1 MPGSAHLQGNTRA
14 RTALGRGLPAAAVVN
29 KMSRSPCR
37 PRSEVRVRVLLIGPP
52 GAGKG
57 TQATRIAAHF
67 DLVRIA
73 TGDLLRQEVASG
85 SELGR
90 AAKAYIDRGDLV
102 PDDVVIAMTRER
114 VVQANTEG
122 GYILD
127 GYPRTLVQA
136 EAAYRWAKAR
146 GVPFDLALCFEI
158 GTDELLARLAG
169 RAREEGRSDDTEETV
184 RHRLEVFQRQ
194 TYPLLDYYR
203 RRGILVRI
211 DAVGPVDA
219 ITERIVAVL
228 HWYKAKALA
237 AGADRPEW
245 AFGPAEG

>member
-1 MPGSAHLQGNTRA
+1 M
-14 RTALGRGLPAAAVVN
+14 
-29 KMSRSPCR
+29 
-37 PRSEVRVRVLLIGPP
+37 RVLLIGPP

-90 AAKAYIDRGDLV
+90 TAKAYIDRGDLV

-146 GVPFDLALCFEI
+146 GVPFDLALFFEI

-194 TYPLLDYYR
+194 TYPLLDCYR

-211 DAVGPVDA
+211 DAVGPVHA
-219 ITERIVAVL
+219 ITERIMAVL
-228 HWYKAKALA
+228 HWYKARALA

>member
-1 MPGSAHLQGNTRA
+1 M
-14 RTALGRGLPAAAVVN
+14 
-29 KMSRSPCR
+29 
-37 PRSEVRVRVLLIGPP
+37 RVLLIGPP

-57 TQATRIAAHF
+57 TQAARIAAHF
-67 DLVRIA
+67 DLARIA

-90 AAKAYIDRGDLV
+90 TAKAYIDRGDLV
-102 PDDVVIAMTRER
+102 PDEVVIAMVRDR
-114 VVQANTEG
+114 VVKANAKG

-127 GYPRTLVQA
+127 GYPRTLAQA

-146 GVPFDLALCFEI
+146 GVPFDLALFFEI

-184 RHRLEVFQRQ
+184 RHRLEVFRRQ
-194 TYPLLDYYR
+194 TYPLLAYYQ

-219 ITERIVAVL
+219 ITERILAAL
-228 HWYKAKALA
+228 HWHKANALA

-245 AFGPAEG
+245 AFGAAEG

>member
-1 MPGSAHLQGNTRA
+1 M
-14 RTALGRGLPAAAVVN
+14 
-29 KMSRSPCR
+29 
-37 PRSEVRVRVLLIGPP
+37 RVLLIGPP

-67 DLVRIA
+67 DLARIA

-90 AAKAYIDRGDLV
+90 TAKSYIDRGDLV
-102 PDDVVIAMTRER
+102 PDGLVIAMTRDR
-114 VVQANTEG
+114 VVKANSEG

-127 GYPRTLVQA
+127 GYPRTLAQA
-136 EAAYRWAKAR
+136 EAAHRWATAR
-146 GVPFDLALCFEI
+146 GVPFDLALFFEI

-169 RAREEGRSDDTEETV
+169 RAQEEGRSDDTEQTV
-184 RHRLEVFQRQ
+184 RHRLDVFRNL
-194 TYPLLDYYR
+194 TYPLLAYYR

-219 ITERIVAVL
+219 ITERILAAL
-228 HWYKAKALA
+228 HWHRANALA

-245 AFGPAEG
+245 AFGELEG

>member
-1 MPGSAHLQGNTRA
+1 M
-14 RTALGRGLPAAAVVN
+14 
-29 KMSRSPCR
+29 
-37 PRSEVRVRVLLIGPP
+37 RVLLIGPP

-90 AAKAYIDRGDLV
+90 TAKAYIDRGDLV
-102 PDDVVIAMTRER
+102 PDDVVIAMTRDR
-114 VVQANTEG
+114 VVQANTDG

-146 GVPFDLALCFEI
+146 GVPFDLALFFEI

-169 RAREEGRSDDTEETV
+169 RAQEEGRSDDTEETV
-184 RHRLEVFQRQ
+184 RHRLEVFRSQ
-194 TYPLLDYYR
+194 TYPLLAYYR

-219 ITERIVAVL
+219 ITERITALL

-245 AFGPAEG
+245 TFGEIEG